1 MDRVFCRITKDSS
14 TGEVLRDDRSPAL
27 MGRDDLESV
36 IGGGSTPAQ
45 SIPTCLISVSAGTP
59 AALEKT
65 LREGDPPVITRVE
78 NERVL
83 LDLRTVFPDDETALG
98 QALASALQ
106 SGE

>member
-1 MDRVFCRITKDSS
+1 MIAEPASRIRERAEKLLAAVP
-14 TGEVLRDDRSPAL
+14 GVPAEL
-27 MGRDDLESV
+27 VEGESV

-45 SIPTCLISVSAGTP
+45 SIPTCLISVAAETP